1 MKKTHNI
8 GEYCAGGTI
17 VLEWN
22 DVNLHIK
29 VTQYKKPKEIIA
41 QKKFHFVD
49 KWLAHLWLSD
59 YTTEYYAEKVLK
71 SVYT

>member
-8 GEYCAGGTI
+8 GENCAGGTI

-22 DVNLHIK
+22 DVNLNIK
-29 VTQYKKPKEIIA
+29 ITQYKKPKEVIA
-41 QKKFHFVD
+41 LGKFHFVD
-49 KWLAHLWLSD
+49 KWLAHLWLTD